1 MTPFHFE
8 KTGAGWL
15 ADVLPELRDLP
26 SPPEAARIE
35 SRAQASNSLG
45 PRPLWS
51 GYRSLTNYPTDT
63 KGTRSSNDVRSAPTM
78 GRFFAWIA
86 AERKPDVI
94 VEFGTAFGVSG
105 MYWLAGLNAAA
116 TGTLFT
122 FEPNADWA
130 SIADANLSA
139 ISHRYRLTVGTFED
153 HVASTL
159 DGRGIDIA
167 FVDAIAA
174 HPTLPLPCYVRV
186 TNLAN
191 GRSMVVRVNDRGP
204 FTRGRVID
212 VSSSVAELLD
222 FKRAGTTRVQVKYVG
237 PADVDGNDRRMLL
250 ASYQGPGARGTTEV
264 ADGRPG
270 VILASAPAAR
280 SRPAIDFGIADPG
293 PDNGS
298 DDALAP
304 FVLRAGFASSYAA
317 PNPLT
322 PAQSAAAKLAA
333 GAADA
338 PARPVPAI
346 IQLGSFSDPDN
357 ADRTQRMFERYG
369 KVVVVDRLSNSGA
382 LRSVRVVI
390 EDPAIRPETVIAA
403 AEAAGLTGAY
413 LVKR

>member
-1 MTPFHFE
+1 MLNAKRWPCAALSISWAARVSAPLIA
-8 KTGAGWL
+8 AGLL
-15 ADVLPELRDLP
+15 AGCSELP
-26 SPPEAARIE
+26 SAEDFGFGGAPVAFSGHVPKGGGHY
-35 SRAQASNSLG
+35 SLG
-45 PRPLWS
+45 EPYRVAGKTYVPRDNPSYSAVGEASWYGRDFHGHKTANGEVYDMS
-51 GYRSLTNYPTDT
+51 G
-63 KGTRSSNDVRSAPTM
+63 
-78 GRFFAWIA
+78 
-86 AERKPDVI
+86 
-94 VEFGTAFGVSG
+94 
-105 MYWLAGLNAAA
+105 
-116 TGTLFT
+116 FT
-122 FEPNADWA
+122 
-130 SIADANLSA
+130 
-139 ISHRYRLTVGTFED
+139 
-153 HVASTL
+153 
-159 DGRGIDIA
+159 
-167 FVDAIAA
+167 AA

-250 ASYQGPGARGTTEV
+250 ASYQGPGARGTPEGS
-264 ADGRPG
+264 DKRPG

-322 PAQSAAAKLAA
+322 PAQSAAAELAA

>member
-26 SPPEAARIE
+26 SPPETARIE

-167 FVDAIAA
+167 FVDAI
-174 HPTLPLPCYVRV
+174 HTDGFV
-186 TNLAN
+186 TAQYAVLKRYLRKGALVLFDDI
-191 GRSMVVRVNDRGP
+191 GFSEEMRSCWAR
-204 FTRGRVID
+204 I
-212 VSSSVAELLD
+212 A
-222 FKRAGTTRVQVKYVG
+222 VG
-237 PADVDGNDRRMLL
+237 P
-250 ASYQGPGARGTTEV
+250 EV
-264 ADGRPG
+264 
-270 VILASAPAAR
+270 IASAR
-280 SRPAIDFGIADPG
+280 LEHRLGILEFQG
-293 PDNGS
+293 G
-298 DDALAP
+298 
-304 FVLRAGFASSYAA
+304 
-317 PNPLT
+317 
-322 PAQSAAAKLAA
+322 
-333 GAADA
+333 
-338 PARPVPAI
+338 
-346 IQLGSFSDPDN
+346 
-357 ADRTQRMFERYG
+357 
-369 KVVVVDRLSNSGA
+369 
-382 LRSVRVVI
+382 
-390 EDPAIRPETVIAA
+390 
-403 AEAAGLTGAY
+403 
-413 LVKR
+413 